1 MGRQVGNFLIMIP
14 MLRFTFSLVLMWA
27 CLAPATHAQQQK
39 KKKGVQFSCMLWEGP
54 LPQKIYYQD
63 GEDYREVVP
72 YTSSR
77 SLPHWLEKSKEFR
90 LFTMTQP
97 EANGGKEQEPVYTL
111 VGQAKLL
118 PGISPILFLLIPSQ
132 IEEDFKIRIM
142 ALDDSH
148 EGFPAG
154 SFRFANFSAADLM
167 VKFAGAVKKIPAREM
182 TIMQSKIG
190 KNGGMVP
197 FLIGNES
204 GEKVFETRLFAQ
216 ASGREIVFIG
226 PPKKEGGLPSVRFLP
241 QLLPQK
247 LPEPPSQP

>member
-1 MGRQVGNFLIMIP
+1 MDR
-14 MLRFTFSLVLMWA
+14 MLRITTFSLVLVWA
-27 CLAPATHAQQQK
+27 CFATVVCAQQQE

-90 LFTMTQP
+90 LFTMSQL
-97 EANGGKEQEPVYTL
+97 EAKDGKEQEPVYTL
-111 VGQAKLL
+111 VGQSKLL

-132 IEEDFKIRIM
+132 GDEDFKIRII
-142 ALDDSH
+142 ALDDSL

-154 SFRFANFSAADLM
+154 SFRFANFSTADLM

-182 TIMQSKIG
+182 TIMKSKIG

-197 FLIGNES
+197 FLIGNEN

-247 LPEPPSQP
+247 LPPIPAQ

>member
-1 MGRQVGNFLIMIP
+1 MGKLRCILLLFAGFL
-14 MLRFTFSLVLMWA
+14 LCGHV
-27 CLAPATHAQQQK
+27 HAQQQE

-63 GEDYREVVP
+63 GEDYREIIP

-77 SLPHWLEKSKEFR
+77 SLPHWLKKSKEFR
-90 LFTMTQP
+90 LFTMSQP
-97 EANGGKEQEPVYTL
+97 EAKDGKEQEPVYTL
-111 VGQAKLL
+111 VGQSKLL

-132 IEEDFKIRIM
+132 GEDGFKIRILS
-142 ALDDSH
+142 LDDSL

-190 KNGGMVP
+190 NNGGMVP
-197 FLIGNES
+197 FLIGNEK

-247 LPEPPSQP
+247 LPPLPAR

>member
-1 MGRQVGNFLIMIP
+1 MERM
-14 MLRFTFSLVLMWA
+14 MRFAFSLVLVWA
-27 CLAPATHAQQQK
+27 CFATEVCAQQQE

-63 GEDYREVVP
+63 GEDYREIIP

-77 SLPHWLEKSKEFR
+77 SLPHWLKKSKEFR
-90 LFTMTQP
+90 LFTMSQP
-97 EANGGKEQEPVYTL
+97 EAKDGKEQEPVYTL
-111 VGQAKLL
+111 VGQSKLL

-132 IEEDFKIRIM
+132 GEDGFKIRIM
-142 ALDDSH
+142 ALDDSL

-154 SFRFANFSAADLM
+154 SFRFANFSAADLK
-167 VKFAGAVKKIPAREM
+167 VKFAGAVKEIPAREM

-190 KNGGMVP
+190 NNGGLVP
-197 FLIGNES
+197 FLIGNEN

-247 LPEPPSQP
+247 LPPLPAR

>member
-1 MGRQVGNFLIMIP
+1 MERM
-14 MLRFTFSLVLMWA
+14 MRFAFSTVLVWA
-27 CLAPATHAQQQK
+27 CFATLLCAQQQE

-90 LFTMTQP
+90 LFTMSQL
-97 EANGGKEQEPVYTL
+97 EAKDGKEQEPVYTL
-111 VGQAKLL
+111 VGQSKLL
-118 PGISPILFLLIPSQ
+118 PGISPMLFLLIPSQ
-132 IEEDFKIRIM
+132 GDEDFKIRII
-142 ALDDSH
+142 ALDDSL

-154 SFRFANFSAADLM
+154 SFRFANFSTADLM

-182 TIMQSKIG
+182 TIMKSKIG

-197 FLIGNES
+197 FLIGNEN

-247 LPEPPSQP
+247 LPPIPAQ

>member
-1 MGRQVGNFLIMIP
+1 MERM
-14 MLRFTFSLVLMWA
+14 MRFAFSLVLVWA
-27 CLAPATHAQQQK
+27 CFATEVCAQQQE

-90 LFTMTQP
+90 LFTMSQL
-97 EANGGKEQEPVYTL
+97 EAKDGKEQEPVYTL
-111 VGQAKLL
+111 VGQSKLL
-118 PGISPILFLLIPSQ
+118 PGISPMLFLLIPSQ
-132 IEEDFKIRIM
+132 GDEDFKIRII
-142 ALDDSH
+142 ALDDSL

-154 SFRFANFSAADLM
+154 SFRFANFSTADLM

-182 TIMQSKIG
+182 TIMKSKIG

-197 FLIGNES
+197 FLIGNEN

-247 LPEPPSQP
+247 LPPLPAR

>member
-1 MGRQVGNFLIMIP
+1 
-14 MLRFTFSLVLMWA
+14 MLRFTFSLVLM
-27 CLAPATHAQQQK
+27 LAGLASIVCAQQQE

-54 LPQKIYYQD
+54 LPQKVYYQD

-97 EANGGKEQEPVYTL
+97 KANGGNEQEPVYTL
-111 VGQAKLL
+111 VGQSKLI
-118 PGISPILFLLIPSQ
+118 PGISPILFILIPSQ
-132 IEEDFKIRIM
+132 GEEGFKIRIM
-142 ALDDSH
+142 ALDDSL

-167 VKFAGAVKKIPAREM
+167 VKFAGAIKEIPAREM
-182 TIMQSKIG
+182 TIIKSRIG

-197 FLIGNES
+197 FLIGNQN
-204 GEKVFETRLFAQ
+204 GENVFETRLFAQ

-226 PPKKEGGLPSVRFLP
+226 PPKEAGGLPSVRFLP

-247 LPEPPSQP
+247 LPQKLP

>member
-1 MGRQVGNFLIMIP
+1 MERM
-14 MLRFTFSLVLMWA
+14 MRFAFSLVLVWA
-27 CLAPATHAQQQK
+27 CFATVVCAQQQE

-63 GEDYREVVP
+63 GEDYREIIP

-77 SLPHWLEKSKEFR
+77 SLPHWLKKSKEFR
-90 LFTMTQP
+90 LFTMSQP
-97 EANGGKEQEPVYTL
+97 EAKDGKEQEPVYTL
-111 VGQAKLL
+111 VGQSKLL

-132 IEEDFKIRIM
+132 GEEGFKIRIL
-142 ALDDSH
+142 ALDDSL

-154 SFRFANFSAADLM
+154 SFRFANFSAADLK
-167 VKFAGAVKKIPAREM
+167 VKFAGAVKEIPAREM

-190 KNGGMVP
+190 NNGGLVP
-197 FLIGNES
+197 FLIGNEN

-247 LPEPPSQP
+247 LPPLPAR

>member
-1 MGRQVGNFLIMIP
+1 M
-14 MLRFTFSLVLMWA
+14 RFAFSTVLVWA
-27 CLAPATHAQQQK
+27 CFATLLCAQQQE

-90 LFTMTQP
+90 LFTMSQL
-97 EANGGKEQEPVYTL
+97 EAKDGKEQEPVYTL
-111 VGQAKLL
+111 VGQSKLL
-118 PGISPILFLLIPSQ
+118 SGISPILFLLIPSQ
-132 IEEDFKIRIM
+132 GDEDFKIRII
-142 ALDDSH
+142 ALDDSL

-154 SFRFANFSAADLM
+154 SFRFANFSTADLM

-182 TIMQSKIG
+182 TIMKSKIG

-197 FLIGNES
+197 FLIGNEN

-247 LPEPPSQP
+247 VPPPPERQ

>member
-1 MGRQVGNFLIMIP
+1 

-27 CLAPATHAQQQK
+27 CLASVVCAQQQE

-63 GEDYREVVP
+63 GEGYREVVP

-90 LFTMTQP
+90 LYTMTQP

-111 VGQAKLL
+111 VGQSKLL
-118 PGISPILFLLIPSQ
+118 PGISPILFILIPSQ
-132 IEEDFKIRIM
+132 GEEGFKIRIM
-142 ALDDSH
+142 ALDDSLD
-148 EGFPAG
+148 GFPAG

-167 VKFAGAVKKIPAREM
+167 VKFAGAIKKIPARGM
-182 TIMQSKIG
+182 TIMKSQIG

-197 FLIGNES
+197 FLIGNQN

-247 LPEPPSQP
+247 LPEPPSQARQ

>member
-1 MGRQVGNFLIMIP
+1 MERM
-14 MLRFTFSLVLMWA
+14 MRFAFSLVLVWA
-27 CLAPATHAQQQK
+27 CFATEVCAQQQE

-77 SLPHWLEKSKEFR
+77 SLPHWLKKSKEFR
-90 LFTMTQP
+90 LFTMSQP
-97 EANGGKEQEPVYTL
+97 EAKDGKEQEPVYTL
-111 VGQAKLL
+111 VGQSKLL

-132 IEEDFKIRIM
+132 GEDGFKIRIL
-142 ALDDSH
+142 ALDDSL

-190 KNGGMVP
+190 NNGGMVP
-197 FLIGNES
+197 FLIGNEK

-247 LPEPPSQP
+247 LPPLPAR

>member
-1 MGRQVGNFLIMIP
+1 MERM
-14 MLRFTFSLVLMWA
+14 MRFAFSLVLVWA
-27 CLAPATHAQQQK
+27 CFATEVCAQQQE

-90 LFTMTQP
+90 LFTMSQL
-97 EANGGKEQEPVYTL
+97 EAKDGKEQEPVYTL
-111 VGQAKLL
+111 VGQSKLL
-118 PGISPILFLLIPSQ
+118 PGISPMLFLLIPSQ
-132 IEEDFKIRIM
+132 GDEDFKIRII
-142 ALDDSH
+142 ALDDSL

-154 SFRFANFSAADLM
+154 SFRFANFSTADLM

-197 FLIGNES
+197 FLIGNEN

-216 ASGREIVFIG
+216 PTGREIVFIG
-226 PPKKEGGLPSVRFLP
+226 PPKEAGGLPSVRFLP

-247 LPEPPSQP
+247 LPPLPAR

>member
-1 MGRQVGNFLIMIP
+1 MR
-14 MLRFTFSLVLMWA
+14 RFAFSTVLVWA
-27 CLAPATHAQQQK
+27 CFATLLCAQQQE

-77 SLPHWLEKSKEFR
+77 SLPHWLKKSKEFR
-90 LFTMTQP
+90 LFTMSQL
-97 EANGGKEQEPVYTL
+97 EAKDGKEQEPVYTL
-111 VGQAKLL
+111 VGQSKLL

-132 IEEDFKIRIM
+132 GEEGFKIRIL
-142 ALDDSH
+142 ALDDSL

-197 FLIGNES
+197 FLIGNEK

-247 LPEPPSQP
+247 LPPLPAR

>member
-1 MGRQVGNFLIMIP
+1 M
-14 MLRFTFSLVLMWA
+14 RFAFSLVLAWA
-27 CLAPATHAQQQK
+27 CFVTVVCAQQQE

-54 LPQKIYYQD
+54 LPEKIYYQD

-97 EANGGKEQEPVYTL
+97 EAKDGKEQKPVYTL
-111 VGQAKLL
+111 VGQSKLL
-118 PGISPILFLLIPSQ
+118 PGISPVLFLLFPSQ
-132 IEEDFKIRIM
+132 GEEDFKIRIM
-142 ALDDSH
+142 ALDDSL

-154 SFRFANFSAADLM
+154 SFRFANFSTADLV

-190 KNGGMVP
+190 KKGGLVP
-197 FLIGNES
+197 FLIGNEN

-226 PPKKEGGLPSVRFLP
+226 PPKQVGGLPSVRFLP

-247 LPEPPSQP
+247 LPKPPSQ

>member
-1 MGRQVGNFLIMIP
+1 M
-14 MLRFTFSLVLMWA
+14 RFAFSTVLVWA
-27 CLAPATHAQQQK
+27 CFATVVCAQQQE

-63 GEDYREVVP
+63 GEDYREVIP
-72 YTSSR
+72 FTSHR

-97 EANGGKEQEPVYTL
+97 QAKDGKEQEPVYTL
-111 VGQAKLL
+111 VGQSKLL

-132 IEEDFKIRIM
+132 GEEDFKIRIM
-142 ALDDSH
+142 ALDDSL

-154 SFRFANFSAADLM
+154 SFRFANFSTADLM
-167 VKFAGAVKKIPAREM
+167 VKFAGSIKKIPAREM
-182 TIMQSKIG
+182 TIMKSKIG

-197 FLIGNES
+197 FLIGNEN

-226 PPKKEGGLPSVRFLP
+226 PPKEEGGLPSVRFLP

-247 LPEPPSQP
+247 VPPPPERQ